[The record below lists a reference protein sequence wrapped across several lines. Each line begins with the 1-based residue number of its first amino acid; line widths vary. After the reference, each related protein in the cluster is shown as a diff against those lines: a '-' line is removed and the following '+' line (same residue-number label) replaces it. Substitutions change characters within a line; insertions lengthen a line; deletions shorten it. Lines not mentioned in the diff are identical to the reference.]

1 MAKYYINTR
10 GQGETEIKEAD
21 FFFLHYRLTQDKG
34 LISSQKEFIHG
45 NGKYEYKDI
54 ITEFTD
60 KQGNIEIV
68 FTFRCDVV
76 L

>member
-10 GQGETEIKEAD
+10 GQGETEISEAD
-21 FFFLHYRLTQDKG
+21 FYFLHCRLTQDNS
-34 LISSQKEFIHG
+34 LVSSQKEFTHG

-54 ITEFTD
+54 ITEFKD
-60 KQGNIEIV
+60 KQGNVEIV
-68 FTFRCDVV
+68 FTLRCDV

>member
-10 GQGETEIKEAD
+10 GQGETEISEAD
-21 FFFLHYRLTQDKG
+21 FYFLHYRLTQDKG
-34 LISSQKEFIHG
+34 LVSSQKEFTHG

-54 ITEFTD
+54 ITEFKD
-60 KQGNIEIV
+60 KQGNLEIV
-68 FTFRCDVV
+68 FTLRCDV